1 MIKLTATFDDSVLS
15 SNKLSIDN
23 LAHIEYLVSLLLNPR
38 DVQNNISLKIMD
50 ELVKNTTH
58 SRQAIE
64 MYRFD
69 FKLLGEIIQS
79 LQIKVEQV

>member
-23 LAHIEYLVSLLLNPR
+23 LAYVEHLVSLLLNPR
-38 DVQNNISLKIMD
+38 DAQNNISLKIMD
-50 ELVKNTTH
+50 ELVKNTTD

-64 MYRFD
+64 MYRHD
-69 FKLLGEIIQS
+69 FKILGEIIQS